1 MNIKIQLTFA
11 ITLVILIVACTGKT
25 IKQKIPSSVDSTK
38 KNEDTTAKII
48 GDTVQTVEQ
57 PAKYE
62 GSLHKSTG
70 LYIDIDA
77 NGDNELLIVAQG
89 KDTLYYILESSS
101 DLKLQRGDSIRVS
114 WRNGS
119 YRPAGDPEYPVK
131 ATFALEY
138 GLIKPGKLST
148 ALKAGMP
155 KINYY
160 YYDDQTSDYAKGM
173 VHNAVKYYL
182 VSTAQPDIRAEM
194 DNNKRNLLY
203 TVERKTIKDREAWVI
218 SIHVD
223 GVKPQPIHSVYLF
236 FETPYTL
243 YDYVP

>member
-1 MNIKIQLTFA
+1 MNIKIQLTVA
-11 ITLVILIVACTGKT
+11 IALVILIFACTGKT
-25 IKQKIPSSVDSTK
+25 VKQKIPSSVDSTVK
-38 KNEDTTAKII
+38 TKVTPSII
-48 GDTVQTVEQ
+48 GDTAQKLDQ
-57 PAKYE
+57 SAKYE
-62 GSLHKSTG
+62 GSLHRSAG

-89 KDTLYYILESSS
+89 KDTVYYILENSS

-114 WRNGS
+114 WKNGS

-131 ATFALEY
+131 ATFARSYELV
-138 GLIKPGKLST
+138 KPGKLSK
-148 ALKAGMP
+148 AIKAGMP
-155 KINYY
+155 KINSY

-173 VHNAVKYYL
+173 VHNAVKFYL
-182 VSTAQPDIRAEM
+182 VNTTQPDIRAEM

-203 TVERKTIKDREAWVI
+203 TVERKNIKDREAWII

-236 FETPYTL
+236 FETPYTM